1 MQAWQIVAISVAVV
15 LVVAAAI
22 GLLFQKNRARRL
34 RERLLPL
41 NATDRLR
48 FSSEW
53 MKCQIAFVEDP
64 VSALET
70 ADHLISEVLRARGCS
85 LANAYDRAGTISA
98 AYPKHAKDLRAAD
111 EIVVRHH
118 RGQASTEELRKAF
131 IRYRSLFEDIL
142 GVRHEELKRAA

>member
-1 MQAWQIVAISVAVV
+1 MQPWQIIAISVAVV
-15 LVVAAAI
+15 LVVVAAI
-22 GLLFQKNRARRL
+22 GLIFQKSRARRL
-34 RERLLPL
+34 REGLLPL
-41 NATDRLR
+41 NTADRLR

-64 VSALET
+64 ACAVDT

-85 LANAYDRAGTISA
+85 VANAYDRAATICA
-98 AYPKHAKDLRAAD
+98 AYPKHVKDFRAAD

-118 RGQASTEELRKAF
+118 RGRASTEDLRKAF
-131 IRYRSLFEDIL
+131 IRYRALFEDIL